1 MMEPLGEPVDHEEDE
16 NKGIKMKST
25 TNNRGNGLNYEEI
38 ASKLINENFLLTALE
53 LHTELVERG
62 RGIKTLKEFFSN
74 PGNFERQA
82 SLPDYSP
89 TIPRSSSQATLDSLD
104 LTRYSEDGERGV
116 DERVA
121 VLEFEL
127 RKAKETINALRAN
140 LTVATE
146 SENLAPESGS
156 VSALHKEPIK
166 PHEKRALNFLVN
178 EYLMRQGYKL
188 TSITFSDENEDQ
200 DFEDWDDV
208 GLNIPKP
215 PELLF
220 LFRESSRQWSSD
232 MKSDASCQ
240 TTDPC
245 QEESQSDAERMGQ
258 LHDLIM
264 EADLMR
270 EQISVL
276 QQEKQELQALIDA
289 NGQKDGAGD
298 VSGGEVDMEDVSAP
312 SSVGGGASPE
322 CFEMVGRE
330 DEEEE
335 EGIVGREEGRGKEM
349 DVGGEVVDGRGGR
362 GGGSGGGPGSSSLS
376 SGAASETGGW
386 TRVDD
391 PLKQHPSTPTLNSM
405 ASTSSPQMPSEMTP
419 QKVAEDVSEWLPS
432 GSSAGRKL
440 PSAFR
445 HEVLSRCFV
454 NTSRRE
460 GSLVEDILAPDD
472 TPADGVC
479 HDMGADARIL
489 RVAHLLARS
498 LPRIVP
504 NVVLTQ
510 REELIPLMICTVWL
524 HPDPSERNRLLSL
537 LFNLKKRPTPE
548 ERQTILAGIV
558 AIAKCSGLSLV
569 EGEILPQC
577 WEQIGHRH
585 MERRL
590 LVAESCSAL
599 APYVSATVRNSLMLS
614 MLQQMLLEETE
625 EEVRAAVVTSIA
637 LVVAF
642 VDDKDKYFQCE
653 ELTVTALGDS
663 SELVR
668 ACAMDVLLPVLAQWA
683 LMLDRLHSH
692 LFHRFLHKLKSI
704 TTSCIGKTPPGSP
717 LGMAA
722 APASSSP
729 LSSGSLGLSGDWRAA
744 LTVRVLKSLLPHLL
758 TWVVDAQPVW
768 RKGSFAEDKFAKWG
782 KGFTCLCHGLF
793 DPAIFHDA
801 KTGDMKDVRLLAG
814 IFQELMEQECPETWP
829 QLEWLIDEMLPGL
842 MDILR
847 SLNMGM
853 ECTVAEITSLFYS
866 LCCGFGRAF
875 TVQKVNPLFVEV
887 LQGLEGGS
895 IGWWAHPSLV
905 PVYLIGVLAGA
916 GQEENDIV
924 QVGKILSGVLRSLP
938 PEDSSPD
945 GSSNGSS
952 GALMALEASVVGL
965 CQHPAFH
972 ETVLTTLWEGVV
984 HPRAGVRGATA
995 SLLGTIVGRI
1005 SEPLVVSRVAPALV
1019 TLASDPDVSVKA
1031 ATIPAFGTIITHS
1044 SLKSCPQVQDKAHMQ
1059 IQSFLVEAT
1068 AHEFGHGRAYSNLLL
1083 TLVTTLRSILPFSS
1097 NAFRDEVVLPQLSV
1111 MASQVSSVWKG
1122 SVAVGRNS
1130 VWADGVAVALVETFA
1145 TALDCASSR
1154 QNVASILLPGLR
1166 CLEAGGKE
1174 FLPAHHDTVLAM
1186 IREAEIHNDLQ
1197 ANRGMERTS
1206 SGMSLALATANMGQG
1221 VEDMRNRMTKIFQVK
1236 PSVSRPSNLP
1246 NIPGIFRKK

>member
-1 MMEPLGEPVDHEEDE
+1 MDSLIDPIEHEEEE
-16 NKGIKMKST
+16 NPEIKIKSG
-25 TNNRGNGLNYEEI
+25 TNYKENGLNYEEI
-38 ASKLINENFLLTALE
+38 AAKLLNENFLLTALE
-53 LHTELVERG
+53 LHTELIERG

-82 SLPDYSP
+82 SIPDSSP

-146 SENLAPESGS
+146 SENLTPESGS
-156 VSALHKEPIK
+156 SSGLHKEPIK

-220 LFRESSRQWSSD
+220 LYRESSRQWSSD
-232 MKSDASCQ
+232 MKSDIGCQ
-240 TTDPC
+240 TMESC
-245 QEESQSDAERMGQ
+245 HEESQNDSERMGQ

-270 EQISVL
+270 DQISVL
-276 QQEKQELQALIDA
+276 LQEKQELQALMESNRHKGGREEEGTADA
-289 NGQKDGAGD
+289 
-298 VSGGEVDMEDVSAP
+298 SGGEADMEDVSAP

-322 CFEMVGRE
+322 CFEMVGGE
-330 DEEEE
+330 EGGHEEE
-335 EGIVGREEGRGKEM
+335 EG
-349 DVGGEVVDGRGGR
+349 
-362 GGGSGGGPGSSSLS
+362 
-376 SGAASETGGW
+376 ASETGGW
-386 TRVDD
+386 TRVDR
-391 PLKQHPSTPTLNSM
+391 PLKQHPSTPTLHSM
-405 ASTSSPQMPSEMTP
+405 ASTSSPHLPSEMMATTQGAP
-419 QKVAEDVSEWLPS
+419 DDSEWLPS

-460 GSLVEDILAPDD
+460 GSLVEDILAP
-472 TPADGVC
+472 ADGDVDGSN
-479 HDMGADARIL
+479 HYLGADARIQ
-489 RVAHLLARS
+489 RVAQLLARS

-524 HPDPSERNRLLSL
+524 HPDPLERNRLLSL
-537 LFNLKKRPTPE
+537 LFNLKKRPTSE

-653 ELTVTALGDS
+653 ELTVTALGDT
-663 SELVR
+663 SEVVR
-668 ACAMDVLLPVLAQWA
+668 TCAMDVLLPVLAQWA

-717 LGMAA
+717 LGMATGTT
-722 APASSSP
+722 SSP
-729 LSSGSLGLSGDWRAA
+729 LSTGSLGLSGDWRAA
-744 LTVRVLKSLLPHLL
+744 LTVRVLKALLPQLL
-758 TWVVDAQPVW
+758 TWVVDTQPVW

-782 KGFTCLCHGLF
+782 KGFVCLCHGLF

-814 IFQELMEQECPETWP
+814 VFQELMEQEWPETWP
-829 QLEWLIDEMLPGL
+829 QLEWLVDEMLPGL
-842 MDILR
+842 MNILR
-847 SLNMGM
+847 SLDMSM
-853 ECTVAEITSLFYS
+853 ECTVAELTSLFYS

-875 TVQKVNPLFVEV
+875 TVQKVNPLFIEV

-895 IGWWAHPSLV
+895 IGWWSHPSLV
-905 PVYLIGVLAGA
+905 PVFLIGVLAGA
-916 GQEENDIV
+916 GQEDSDIS
-924 QVGKILSGVLRSLP
+924 QVGRILSGVLRSLP
-938 PEDSSPD
+938 PEDTTPD
-945 GSSNGSS
+945 GSSSGSS

-965 CQHPAFH
+965 CQHSAFH

-1005 SEPLVVSRVAPALV
+1005 SEPLVASRVAPALV

-1059 IQSFLVEAT
+1059 IQSFLMEAT
-1068 AHEFGHGRAYSNLLL
+1068 AHEFGHGRAYSNLVL
-1083 TLVTTLRSILPFSS
+1083 TLIATLRSILPFSS

-1111 MASQVSSVWKG
+1111 MASQVASMWKG
-1122 SVAVGRNS
+1122 AIAIGRN
-1130 VWADGVAVALVETFA
+1130 VPWADSVAVALVETFA
-1145 TALDCASSR
+1145 TALDCASMR

-1186 IREAEIHNDLQ
+1186 IREAETHNDLL
-1197 ANRGMERTS
+1197 ANRGMERSS

-1221 VEDMRNRMTKIFQVK
+1221 VEDMRNRMTKIFQGK